1 MRTVANLDVMTVA
14 QMAVLKAALLVDSMV
29 VTMARSTAVS
39 WALWMAAQSV
49 VHWVALKVGQKVDSK
64 VVNSADM
71 MAVNWVVLTEHSRV
85 ECLVY

>member
-1 MRTVANLDVMTVA
+1 
-14 QMAVLKAALLVDSMV
+14 
-29 VTMARSTAVS
+29 
-39 WALWMAAQSV
+39 LWMAAQSV